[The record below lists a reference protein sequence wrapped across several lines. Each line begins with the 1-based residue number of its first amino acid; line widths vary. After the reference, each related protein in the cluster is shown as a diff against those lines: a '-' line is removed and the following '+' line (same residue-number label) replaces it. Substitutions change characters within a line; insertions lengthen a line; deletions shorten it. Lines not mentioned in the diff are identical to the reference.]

1 VRAHGPPTAAPSRF
15 ATDTAVEPLGDGRY
29 RGVVDPGWAV
39 IDGAAP
45 NGGYL
50 LALAARAMRGPL
62 PHPDPV
68 TVTAHFLAPAVAGEV
83 LVDVEV
89 VRTGRRHATVAA
101 IVTQRD
107 REVARLLG
115 TFGDLSAADG
125 PTRVDRRP
133 PALPPLD
140 DCAPV
145 TDQAEAAARAGGP
158 TPVPAPPI
166 LLRFDHRMPPE
177 MMGWTHGA
185 PTGRGEVGGYV
196 RWRDGAPMD
205 PLGLLVVADC
215 YPPAVFNAG
224 IGNVGWVPTIEL
236 TVQVRKRPAPGFLA
250 TRFTTEAVTAGYLE
264 EDGEVWD
271 ADGDLVVLS
280 RQLALAARPRR

>member
-1 VRAHGPPTAAPSRF
+1 VVQHEPPPAAPSRF
-15 ATDTAVEPLGDGRY
+15 ATDTAVEPLGEGRY

-50 LALAARAMRGPL
+50 LALAARAMRDPL

-68 TVTAHFLAPAVAGEV
+68 TVTAYFLAPAVPGE
-83 LVDVEV
+83 LFVDVEV

-101 IVTQRD
+101 TITQGE
-107 REVARLLG
+107 RELARLLG

-125 PTRVDRRP
+125 PTRVDRQP
-133 PALPPLD
+133 PSLPPLD
-140 DCAPV
+140 ECAPI
-145 TDQAEAAARAGGP
+145 TDQAEAAVRSGDKTA
-158 TPVPAPPI
+158 VPAPPI

-177 MMGWTHGA
+177 LMGWTRGA
-185 PTGRGEVGGYV
+185 PTGRGEIGGYV

-224 IGNVGWVPTIEL
+224 ISTVGWVPTIEL

-250 TRFTTEAVTAGYLE
+250 SRFTTEAVTAGYLE

-280 RQLALAARPRR
+280 RQLALAARAD